1 MARPVAS
8 WTLYGLVVSQFGDI
22 KEIFEDLN
30 EKLEDFFEKLFW
42 IQA

>member
-1 MARPVAS
+1 MACPVAS
-8 WTLYGLVVSQFGDI
+8 WTLYGLAVSQFRDI